1 AFLLV
6 HGLRQLLPDPMHP
19 WPALVSDF
27 ISDHV
32 WLATLEGALPDSAWV
47 TQLLAFIPA
56 RLDGL
61 APQLPGG
68 YLALFT
74 SFATHLFVHGDS
86 AHLFINS
93 AWFLAFASPIARRT
107 NALRFTLFFLLTGAA
122 GALLFSLLNR
132 FELTLLIGASGAIS
146 GLMGAAFRFI
156 FGPQGLRLGD
166 AVRV

>member
-1 AFLLV
+1 MVVRPGGGGVSGLGQKPSRARDAAHLSHREPIFNVPHIVMWLLGAFLLV
-6 HGLRQLLPDPMHP
+6 HGLRQLLPDPLHP

-27 ISDHV
+27 IGDHA

-68 YLALFT
+68 YPALFT

-86 AHLFINS
+86 AHLF
-93 AWFLAFASPIARRT
+93 
-107 NALRFTLFFLLTGAA
+107 
-122 GALLFSLLNR
+122 
-132 FELTLLIGASGAIS
+132 
-146 GLMGAAFRFI
+146 
-156 FGPQGLRLGD
+156 
-166 AVRV
+166 